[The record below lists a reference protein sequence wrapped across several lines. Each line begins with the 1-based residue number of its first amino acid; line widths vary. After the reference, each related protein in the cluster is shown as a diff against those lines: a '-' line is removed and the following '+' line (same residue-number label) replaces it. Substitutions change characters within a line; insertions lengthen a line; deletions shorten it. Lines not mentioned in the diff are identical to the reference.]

1 MFKTAFTFLKSHFE
15 ETCQPSMILVNHRQ
29 NPLYKCENN
38 ERYIYFKTQ
47 LFMVP
52 QNLAYQESP
61 SSNAKQNLKMVLSNQ
76 YGHIQA
82 KTNR

>member
-1 MFKTAFTFLKSHFE
+1 ML
-15 ETCQPSMILVNHRQ
+15 
-29 NPLYKCENN
+29 
-38 ERYIYFKTQ
+38 
-47 LFMVP
+47 P

-82 KTNR
+82 KTNQ